1 MEHAENVRISLTIM
15 WQGML
20 GLFIIT
26 IVMAWLTSTI
36 IKFCK
41 RPENKETPSD

>member
-1 MEHAENVRISLTIM
+1 M

>member
-1 MEHAENVRISLTIM
+1 MEYAETVRISLTIM

-26 IVMAWLTSTI
+26 IVMAWLTTTI
-36 IKFCK
+36 IKFCR
-41 RPENKETPSD
+41 RPETPSD